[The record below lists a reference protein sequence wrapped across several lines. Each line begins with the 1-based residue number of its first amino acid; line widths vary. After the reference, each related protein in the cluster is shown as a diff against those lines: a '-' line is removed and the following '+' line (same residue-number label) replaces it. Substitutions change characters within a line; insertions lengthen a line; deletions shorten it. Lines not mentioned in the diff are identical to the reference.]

1 MRRFLAALIVAS
13 ALAGCGQG
21 ALLSRSDAIGKAGVE
36 KGVAHVS
43 RREAKLMTWTDFL
56 RVSHVDAPPQ
66 AAPPAKQ
73 RVWLV
78 AEAGDISL
86 EGAHQHWVI
95 FIYNAV
101 TGGRIAALVGPF
113 DQTTGEAQGP
123 EWPTTWTQFPDSG

>member
-1 MRRFLAALIVAS
+1 MRRVLAALLLTC

-21 ALLSRSDAIGKAGVE
+21 ALISRSDALGKAGAE
-36 KGVAHVS
+36 KGVSHLS
-43 RREAKLMTWTDFL
+43 RREAKLMTWPDFV
-56 RVSHVDAPPQ
+56 RVSQVDAPPQ
-66 AAPPAKQ
+66 AAPPGKQ

-78 AEAGDISL
+78 AEAGDIAL

-101 TGGRIAALVGPF
+101 TGNRIGALVGPF

-123 EWPTTWTQFPDSG
+123 DWPSIWSQFPDSG